1 MLLLFLG
8 MMASWIMGVSRWVV
22 VVKRIE
28 AYPWELLLLMVGPS
42 LSWLVGSNIGIPFV
56 AHDCFVSW
64 REEKRHGGMVVQF
77 RDRVVAYCGQVP
89 VGDEEDDEDDAE
101 GSDVPY
107 SIQDQEVKG
116 EKREKGGEE
125 PIGVLA

>member
-1 MLLLFLG
+1 
-8 MMASWIMGVSRWVV
+8 MGVSSWVV
-22 VVKRIE
+22 VVKLSE
-28 AYPWELLLLMVGPS
+28 AYRWELLMVGPS

-77 RDRVVAYCGQVP
+77 RDRVVAYCGRSL
-89 VGDEEDDEDDAE
+89 VGGEEDDEDDAE

-116 EKREKGGEE
+116 EKREGGGGWE